1 MEKKYLN
8 DSGLMHFWGKIKSYT
23 KSVSDALQ
31 GQINDKQQQITA
43 NKSAQDAKN
52 ASLDENMTKLNTRD
66 DQITET
72 LKNISATGGA
82 SVASAVTYD
91 NTTSQLTS
99 ANIQGAVDELQGA
112 KIDKTSI
119 LQESGES
126 TDKVMSQKAVSDKLS
141 DLSEEANIN
150 NNNIHNIHREANINN
165 NNIVEGKEYTFTGE
179 AKRNSIKYSFEANQV
194 YIITR
199 ISGYSGFFTSLYLS
213 KDGSTSE
220 ESKVQTIDTKFS
232 SEDTITFTCNE
243 DAEGIFGWWNPNG
256 TTTIKISKKGN
267 LESKLSKRIDD
278 IAPTPYVFDA
288 EDAFRNIIGSW
299 IPLKATVFLKNIY
312 ISSKG
317 VKVRND
323 NFNVTKAVML
333 HRGERVTLQYNDINF
348 AAISTYDAVSDTF
361 TPICIYPKRNA
372 VIEYIVE
379 EDIEAYFTVQKSEC
393 TIRISNSNDMTRN
406 ISDLENKVKN
416 IILSKTIT
424 IQSKQIQTF
433 ELNCNIPQETLVFL
447 KLQNSKI
454 NSVVI
459 KFLDEANEIIT
470 QTSNLNMFQF
480 PYKVILKKQ
489 CVKIQLAIWNVD
501 WIDSLGDM
509 QFIVKQDKGY
519 SLSIKDS
526 LQLDRLESGLT
537 SANCNIVLDGKSSF
551 RNYGKDGA
559 VYEFNI
565 DNDFSML
572 YIYFEWQAIKAI
584 ENNNIPLVVAKLF
597 NGALRNY
604 YGIGNMLMTK
614 AGNICRSLT
623 YGNSEEGDDT
633 LKSFEIPSGFD
644 TYDFADAYFS
654 FTGKDAIWVRYTG
667 SASDTASIKI
677 KEEGV
682 VIKINGI
689 ISSYNFDANT
699 PLSTVVNTL
708 SAIDNIEAGIY
719 MCGNKVYGDLLKNN
733 ESEFTLIQ
741 SYTTL
746 NKEEVTT
753 NPRKYLPLAYD
764 DEWHSCEI
772 LVNIPNRQM
781 IVNHD
786 GFTTNSIIDES
797 ILPILELERST
808 ISIGD
813 YYNGGNCAVRFRN
826 LDLQIDSN
834 GGAEYINYNWNVPNS
849 DGSTWKK
856 YLLQMISPHNPKI
869 LLYEGHGVIVGKDN
883 DVPSDKIGF
892 VTEEGMS
899 CTTDRLMNIFAYA
912 KSKGYEFV
920 TWNEILDWKI
930 KGKTLPKRCLCVMF
944 DDWRIDIFLNYYKRY
959 PFVVYGV
966 KPALALITKEDR
978 NLDETVSEEGLTCTI
993 REGLQMIKDAG
1004 WYLCSHSYNHREH
1017 TNMTFDARV
1026 EALKKDDILARKYG
1040 VSMDLYTY
1048 PGSNYQ
1054 YEEDASMKSAPI
1066 MCGIGGDVP
1075 DYICKG
1081 SNRFNLTRTDIGLR
1095 VPYNDILKTIV

>member
-1 MEKKYLN
+1 M
-8 DSGLMHFWGKIKSYT
+8 GT
-23 KSVSDALQ
+23 
-31 GQINDKQQQITA
+31 
-43 NKSAQDAKN
+43 
-52 ASLDENMTKLNTRD
+52 TKLN
-66 DQITET
+66 IG
-72 LKNISATGGA
+72 KIPISKGEYQEGTAYQRLNQ
-82 SVASAVTYD
+82 VTMLGSTYQSKIDD
-91 NTTSQLTS
+91 NTS
-99 ANIQGAVDELQGA
+99 APAQMGADGAVENINTDKWLCVAVGNVSAARRIVYNNETSGLQAENVQTAIDELGS
-112 KIDKTSI
+112 KV
-119 LQESGES
+119 
-126 TDKVMSQKAVSDKLS
+126 TDL
-141 DLSEEANIN
+141 
-150 NNNIHNIHREANINN
+150 HRDANINN
-165 NNIVEGKEYTFTGE
+165 NNIVEGKEYTYTGE
-179 AKRNSIKYSFEANQV
+179 AKRNSAKYSFEANQT

-199 ISGYSGFFTSLYLS
+199 VSGFSGFFSSLYLS
-213 KDGSTSE
+213 KDGSTDE
-220 ESKVQTIDTKFS
+220 ESKVQTIDTNFS

-256 TTTIKISKKGN
+256 TTTIEISKKGN
-267 LESKLSKRIDD
+267 LESKLSKRIDN
-278 IAPTPYVFDA
+278 ISPISYVFDT

-299 IPLKATVFLKNIY
+299 IPLKASVFLKNIY
-312 ISSKG
+312 ISTKG
-317 VKVRND
+317 IKVRD
-323 NFNVTKAVML
+323 NNFDVTNAVML
-333 HRGERVTLQYNDINF
+333 HRGERVTLQYNDANF

-361 TPICIYPKRNA
+361 TPIFIYTKRNA
-372 VIEYIVE
+372 VMEYVVE
-379 EDIEAYFTVQKSEC
+379 EDIEAYFTVQKSEYN
-393 TIRISNSNDMTRN
+393 IRISNSNGMQRS
-406 ISDLENKVKN
+406 ISDLENKEKN

-459 KFLDEANEIIT
+459 KFLDEASEIIA

-480 PYKVILKKQ
+480 PYKVVLKKQ
-489 CVKIQLAIWNVD
+489 CVKIQLEIWNAD

-519 SLSIKDS
+519 SLRIKDS
-526 LQLDRLESGLT
+526 LQLSRVESGLS

-597 NGALRNY
+597 NGVLRNY

-614 AGNICRSLT
+614 CGNICRNLT
-623 YGNSEEGDDT
+623 YGNSKEGDDT
-633 LKSFEIPSGFD
+633 LKPFEIPSGFD
-644 TYDFADAYFS
+644 YYDFADAYFS
-654 FTGKDAIWVRYTG
+654 FTGKDAIWVRYMG
-667 SASDTASIKI
+667 STSDTASIKI

-689 ISSYNFDANT
+689 ISSYNFDATT
-699 PLSTVVNTL
+699 PLSTVVKTL
-708 SAIDNIEAGIY
+708 SAIDNIEAGIC

-746 NKEEVTT
+746 GKEEVTT
-753 NPRKYLPLAYD
+753 NPRKYLPLSYD

-772 LVNIPNRQM
+772 LVNIPDRTM
-781 IVNHD
+781 IINHD
-786 GFTTNSIIDES
+786 GFTTNSTINES
-797 ILPILELERST
+797 ILPILELEKST

-813 YYNGGNCAVRFRN
+813 YYNGGNSAVRFRN
-826 LDLQIDSN
+826 LDIQIDSN
-834 GGAEYINYNWNVPNS
+834 GGAEYINYNWNVPNP

-869 LLYEGHGVIVGKDN
+869 LLYEGHGVIVGKDD
-883 DVPSDKIGF
+883 DVPSDNIGF

-920 TWNEILDWKI
+920 TWNEIIDWKI
-930 KGKTLPKRCLCVMF
+930 NGKTLPKRCMCLMF

-966 KPALALITKEDR
+966 KPALTLITKEDR
-978 NLDETVSEEGLTCTI
+978 NLDETISEEGLTCTI

-1017 TNMTFDARV
+1017 TNMTFDARI

-1040 VSMDLYTY
+1040 ISMDLYTY
-1048 PGSNYQ
+1048 PGSNYM

-1095 VPYNDILKTIV
+1095 IPYNDILKTIV